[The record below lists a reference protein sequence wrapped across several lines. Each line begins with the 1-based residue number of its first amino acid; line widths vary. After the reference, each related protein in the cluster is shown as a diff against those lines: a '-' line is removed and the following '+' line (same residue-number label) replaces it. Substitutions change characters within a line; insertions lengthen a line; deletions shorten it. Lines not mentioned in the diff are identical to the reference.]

1 MSKGIFYLVYTSI
14 ASKLMSD
21 EELLM
26 LLDQS
31 RSNNNVF
38 GLTGMLLYMEG
49 KFITKTQGRF
59 IQLLEGEKDQVLQVF
74 NSICKDERNGSVLML
89 GSGFNKYRNFPTWAM
104 GFRSLNVGQ
113 YGCTDGFYDLDAGLS
128 GIESKQDANGITDFL
143 HSFYLINSVG
153 E

>member
-21 EELLM
+21 QELLI

-31 RSNNNVF
+31 RNNNIVI

-59 IQLLEGEKDQVLQVF
+59 IQVLEGEQDQVLNVF
-74 NSICKDERNGSVLML
+74 KSISKDERNVSVLML
-89 GSGFNKYRNFPTWAM
+89 GSGFNSHRNYPTWAM
-104 GFRSLNVGQ
+104 GFRSLDVGHYKNV
-113 YGCTDGFYDLDAGLS
+113 DGFYDLRDWIDAVK
-128 GIESKQDANGITDFL
+128 SKQDANGIEDFL
-143 HSFYLINSVG
+143 LSFYLINT
-153 E
+153 EH